1 MTLTNS
7 SPELLPEREQDAPLV
22 EALIARA
29 FGPGRFVKTAER
41 LREGNRP
48 LLDLS
53 FVAWRDGRAVGC
65 VRLWP
70 ILIGETPALLL
81 GPFAV
86 EEEFRGQGLGAA
98 LIVRACEAA
107 ASASHQWM
115 LLVGDAEFF
124 VPLGFSR
131 AAGVTLPGPVGTRR
145 VLLRPLSDET
155 DAAPTGLV
163 SVPD

>member
-1 MTLTNS
+1 MTLTTS
-7 SPELLPEREQDAPLV
+7 APELAPEREQDFPLV
-22 EALIARA
+22 DGLIARA

-53 FVAWRDGRAVGC
+53 FVAWRNGSAVGC
-65 VRLWP
+65 VRVWP
-70 ILIGETPALLL
+70 IRIGEAPALLL

-98 LIVRACEAA
+98 LIVRACDA
-107 ASASHQWM
+107 ASKAGHEWM

-124 VPLGFSR
+124 VPLGFAR
-131 AAGVTLPGPVGTRR
+131 AQGVTLPGPVDPRR
-145 VLLRPLSDET
+145 VLLRRLNDGSD
-155 DAAPTGLV
+155 APPTGLV

>member
-1 MTLTNS
+1 MTFTNS
-7 SPELLPEREQDAPLV
+7 APELLPEREQDAPLV

-48 LLDLS
+48 LADLS
-53 FVAWRDGRAVGC
+53 FAAWWDGRAVGC

-70 ILIGETPALLL
+70 IRIGDTPALLL

-107 ASASHQWM
+107 ASAGHQWM

-131 AAGVTLPGPVGTRR
+131 AAGVTLPGPVDTRR
-145 VLLRPLSDET
+145 VLLRPLSDGT
-155 DAAPTGLV
+155 DATPTGLV